1 MLKSKSFWI
10 VVAFAILTTIPFL
23 GLTEFNTKG
32 EPRESI
38 VAVSM
43 LQNGDWILPTNNG
56 GEFAYKPPFFHW
68 CIAATSLIPGEVTL
82 FTSRFPSAVAAIAM
96 LIACYLFFAKRKDET
111 TALLASLI
119 CFTFFEVHRAI
130 FACRVDMVLTGLIVL
145 ALLQLYK
152 WHEKGLKGLPI
163 TAALLMGC
171 ATLTK
176 GPVGIVLPCL
186 TMGIFGLMRGEK
198 FWKLVWKYLVTAIL
212 SAILPAL
219 WYIVAYQR
227 GGDSFLDLVMEEN
240 FGRFMGKMSYESHE
254 NPPHYYL
261 LTLIAGCLPWTLLCL
276 VSLFFLK
283 YKKPTI
289 TLKEFW
295 AKIKNMNPYNLF
307 ALLVI
312 VVIIAFYCIPKSK
325 RSVYILPVYPFL
337 AYYIAIY
344 AQWLLKNCTKA
355 LKIFGW
361 IIASLAFIL
370 MVVFVLIKYGYI
382 PDAICGTGKHAMENL
397 RMLRALEAVPVSLA
411 TIAFITIPAYAI
423 WQFVRYNAE
432 EKPANSLLYSICA
445 LSVAIF
451 LSLDGLFQPPILNSK
466 TDKYIASEVSQIAN
480 GEPITSY
487 VSTYM
492 LHFFGINWYLNDNVG
507 VFDPE
512 KYPGKDTKGYILVGE
527 KDRVELEEKYGAD
540 YHFEQVYRSDKR
552 SCDVKQVVLLLKYHK
567 LAD

>member
-10 VVAFAILTTIPFL
+10 VVAFAIFTTIPFL

-82 FTSRFPSAVAAIAM
+82 FTSRFPSAIAAIAM
-96 LIACYLFFAKRKDET
+96 LIACYIFFAKRKDET

-152 WHEKGLKGLPI
+152 WNEKGMRGVPI
-163 TAALLMGC
+163 IATLLMGC

-176 GPVGIVLPCL
+176 GPVGIILPCL
-186 TMGIFGLMRGEK
+186 TMGVFSLMRGEN
-198 FWKLVWKYLVTAIL
+198 FWKCVWKYGLAAII

-219 WYIVAYQR
+219 WYVAAYQR
-227 GGDSFLDLVMEEN
+227 GGESFLDLVMEEN

-261 LTLIAGCLPWTLLCL
+261 VSLIAGCLPWTLMLL

-283 YKKPTI
+283 YKKPTK
-289 TLKEFW
+289 TLKEYW
-295 AKIKNMNPYNLF
+295 TKIKGMNPYNLF

-312 VVIIAFYCIPKSK
+312 VIIVAFYCIPKSK
-325 RSVYILPVYPFL
+325 RSVYILPIYPFL

-344 AQWLLKNCTKA
+344 AQWLLKNFPKA
-355 LKIFGW
+355 IKIFGW
-361 IIASLAFIL
+361 IVSSLGFLLLLAFTAT
-370 MVVFVLIKYGYI
+370 KYGWI
-382 PDAICGTGKHAMENL
+382 PDSVCGTGKHAIDNL
-397 RMLRALEAVPVSLA
+397 LMLRALESIPISII
-411 TIAFITIPAYAI
+411 TILFITLPAYAI
-423 WQFVRYNAE
+423 WQFVRYNSE
-432 EKPANSLLYSICA
+432 EKLSNKVLYSICA
-445 LSVAIF
+445 VAISIF
-451 LSLDGLFQPPILNSK
+451 LSLDAIYQPAILTSK
-466 TDKYIASEVSQIAN
+466 SDKVIADEVSKIAN

-487 VSTYM
+487 VATYM
-492 LHFFGINWYLNDNVG
+492 LHFFGINWYLDDNVG
-507 VFDPE
+507 VFDPD
-512 KYPGKDTKGYILVGE
+512 KYPNKDTKGYMLVGE
-527 KDRVELEEKYGAD
+527 KDYTKLQELYGDRYTFEE
-540 YHFEQVYRSDKR
+540 VYRSNKR
-552 SCDVKQVVLLLKYHK
+552 SCDVKQIVLLLKYSIN
-567 LAD
+567 